1 MTELDDSLGPRLAHL
16 DARHL
21 RRRLK
26 TISSGPGPRV
36 RINGREV
43 LQFSSNDYLGLAA
56 DDRIKRATADA
67 VSHYGCGAGSSRL
80 VGGTTELH
88 ATLEAALAE
97 LKATEACLV
106 FTSGYHA
113 NIGVVSALTGPG
125 DIIFS
130 DERNHA
136 SLVDGCRLSRAS
148 VEVYRHM
155 DVEHL
160 GQLLSSASGDGQRL
174 IVTETVFSMEGD
186 VAPLQQLV
194 DLAQRWDAWLVVDE
208 AHATGVFGEH
218 GGGLVEELGLAQD
231 IDVQI
236 GTLGKALGSM
246 GAFVAGSRLLV
257 DWLTNTARSLIYTTA
272 LSPPA
277 VAAALAAV
285 KVVHSDPARRQRL
298 WTNTEQMRSGLVA
311 RGFSLG
317 SSRSPILPLLVGDDE
332 RALAFSAELFKQGV
346 FVPAIRPPT
355 VPVGMSRLRIVPTAS
370 HSSAD
375 VEMALDAFASAGQLS
390 GVIR

>member
-1 MTELDDSLGPRLAHL
+1 MTELDDSLGPRLADL

-160 GQLLSSASGDGQRL
+160 GRLLSSASGDGQRL

-186 VAPLQQLV
+186 VAPLQHLV
-194 DLAQRWDAWLVVDE
+194 NLAQRWDAWLVVDE

-298 WTNTEQMRSGLVA
+298 WTNTEQMRAGLVA

-346 FVPAIRPPT
+346 FVPAIRSPT

-390 GVIR
+390 GAIR

>member
-1 MTELDDSLGPRLAHL
+1 
-16 DARHL
+16 
-21 RRRLK
+21 
-26 TISSGPGPRV
+26 
-36 RINGREV
+36 
-43 LQFSSNDYLGLAA
+43 
-56 DDRIKRATADA
+56 
-67 VSHYGCGAGSSRL
+67 
-80 VGGTTELH
+80 
-88 ATLEAALAE
+88 
-97 LKATEACLV
+97 
-106 FTSGYHA
+106 
-113 NIGVVSALTGPG
+113 
-125 DIIFS
+125 
-130 DERNHA
+130 
-136 SLVDGCRLSRAS
+136 
-148 VEVYRHM
+148 M
-155 DVEHL
+155 DVQHL
-160 GQLLSSASGDGQRL
+160 GELLSLASGNGQRL

-186 VAPLQQLV
+186 VAPLQELV
-194 DLAQRWDAWLVVDE
+194 NLAQRWDAWLVVDE

-285 KVVHSDPARRQRL
+285 KVVRSDPARRQRL
-298 WTNTEQMRSGLVA
+298 WTNTEQMRSGLVD

-317 SSRSPILPLLVGDDE
+317 SSRSPILPLLVGDDA
-332 RALAFSAELFKQGV
+332 RALTFSAELLKQGI

-375 VEMALDAFASAGQLS
+375 VDMALDAFASAGRVS
-390 GVIR
+390 GVIG